1 MVLTFIDVFKFSSV
15 NTANM
20 IIFLRSAHIV
30 LYMLKVI
37 DTIFSC
43 IFAVSSLLILNRR
56 LLFRI
61 GLVKFFP
68 AVKDW
73 YN

>member
-15 NTANM
+15 NTADT

-30 LYMLKVI
+30 LYIFKLI

-43 IFAVSSLLILNRR
+43 IFGASLLLILNRR
-56 LLFRI
+56 LLFWI